1 MNTDASCQKF
11 AGNFTSVESRAE
23 AGTGNIMNSLKGLHP
38 SLFRGF
44 LTLPVPSSLRLFTE
58 LTEQLK
64 LLTRNTDKKNGKIRE
79 IRVQYTRRN
88 PC

>member
-23 AGTGNIMNSLKGLHP
+23 AGTGNIINSLKGLHP

-58 LTEQLK
+58 QLK
-64 LLTRNTDKKNGKIRE
+64 LLTRNTDKKNGKICE